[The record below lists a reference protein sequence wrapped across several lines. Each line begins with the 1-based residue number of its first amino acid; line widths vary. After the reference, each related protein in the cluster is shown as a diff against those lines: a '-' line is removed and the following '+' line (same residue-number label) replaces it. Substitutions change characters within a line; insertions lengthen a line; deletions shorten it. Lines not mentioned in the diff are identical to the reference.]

1 MAFWSKVDHKQRLIS
16 NPDHLRIIKRTQDSL
31 VSAAFQSARNV
42 GHDLETL
49 KYICAYESV
58 SGLDWRQRLNFDG
71 VDGA

>member
-1 MAFWSKVDHKQRLIS
+1 MAFGSKVDHKQRFVA
-16 NPDHLRIIKRTQDSL
+16 NPDHLRIIKRTYDSL

-58 SGLDWRQRLNFDG
+58 SCLAWRQRFNFDG
-71 VDGA
+71 VDGW